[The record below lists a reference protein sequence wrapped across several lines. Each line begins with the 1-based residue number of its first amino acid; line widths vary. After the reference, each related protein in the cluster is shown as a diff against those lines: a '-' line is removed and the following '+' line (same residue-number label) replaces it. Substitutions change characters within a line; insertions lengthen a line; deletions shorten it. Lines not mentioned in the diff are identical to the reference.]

1 MKPKLMFLNRI
12 MLLVGLSCS
21 VSVLAAQTPSDE
33 IVWECPAVFAGQ
45 SLAVY
50 NWAEYI
56 GETTISDFEALC
68 NVTVSQD
75 FYDTNESL
83 LTRLRQ
89 GNPGFDVAFPN
100 DYMVQVLQKENLLQP
115 INLENIPN
123 IANVNERWLGMYYDP
138 ENAYSVP
145 YLWSSFGI
153 GYRTEAFPDGIQ
165 SWNDIFEHQGAVTW
179 ISDQRAMFPIA
190 LTMLGY
196 DPNTLDEAQIQE
208 AKEYLLENAANV
220 VAFNE
225 GYRDPLVTG
234 EADVLLTYNAEMYA
248 LIAECECDDYGY
260 VVPQEGSIVDVTAAV
275 ILKDAN
281 NPRLA
286 EAFIDYLNDPY
297 VAAQITN
304 SIAYPTTNRAAI
316 ESGFVD
322 DVLLNNPAVF
332 MTDEEMETVFFL
344 QPVIEAEQAYNDA
357 WDELRIALGQ

>member
-1 MKPKLMFLNRI
+1 MKPKLTLFNRI
-12 MLLVGLSCS
+12 VMLVGLSCS
-21 VSVLAAQTPSDE
+21 ALSVAAQTPSEE
-33 IVWECPAVFAGQ
+33 IVWTCPPEFAGQ

-56 GETTISDFEALC
+56 GETTISDFEQLC
-68 NVTVSQD
+68 DVTVTQD

-115 INLENIPN
+115 INLDNIPN
-123 IANVNERWLGMYYDP
+123 IANVDKAWLGMYYDP

-145 YLWSSFGI
+145 YLWSSFGV
-153 GYRTEAFPDGIQ
+153 GYRTEAFPDGIT
-165 SWNDIFEHQGAVTW
+165 SWEDVFTHDGAVTW
-179 ISDQRAMFPIA
+179 IADQRAMFPIA
-190 LTMLGY
+190 LTLLGY
-196 DPNTLDEAQIQE
+196 DPNTLDETQIQE
-208 AKEYLLENAANV
+208 AKLFLLDNAANV
-220 VAFNE
+220 VALNE

-234 EADVLLTYNAEMYA
+234 EADALLTYNAEMYA
-248 LIAECECDDYGY
+248 LITECECEDYGY
-260 VVPQEGSIVDVTAAV
+260 AVPQEGSIVDVTAAV
-275 ILKDAN
+275 VLEGAN

-322 DVLLNNPAVF
+322 ETLLANPAVF
-332 MTDEEMETVFFL
+332 MTEEAMQTVFFL
-344 QPVIEAEQAYNDA
+344 QPVTEAEQAYNDA
-357 WDELRIALGQ
+357 WDELRIELGQ